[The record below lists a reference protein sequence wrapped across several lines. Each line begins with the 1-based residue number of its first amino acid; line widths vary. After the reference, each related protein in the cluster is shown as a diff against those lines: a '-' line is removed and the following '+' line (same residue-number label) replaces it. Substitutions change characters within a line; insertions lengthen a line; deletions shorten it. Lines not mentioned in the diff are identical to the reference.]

1 MKKTALLLLALLLLV
16 SLAACKKAEP
26 KLTEPIRIMT
36 LNGTTGFGM
45 AGLITETAG
54 SEKPK
59 YSVSVETD
67 AANVTAALVSGSVDI
82 AALPTNAAS
91 VLYGKTQGGVRC
103 LALNTRGVLYL
114 LADGEGDFA
123 SLSDLEGQTVY
134 VPAQNP
140 SFIFAA
146 LCEKAG
152 VSVTVDN
159 TYAQPA
165 ELRTALAAGEV
176 SLAVLPEPMVTAAC
190 SARESLHV
198 LLDLTAEWDK
208 VFPAGSLVQG
218 CVVVRAAYADE
229 HPDAVR
235 QFLAD
240 YAASAALLTDDPDQ
254 AAQLIEQAGIFP
266 TAAVAKKAL
275 PRCNVCFLT
284 GEEMK
289 AAMSGY
295 LEIML
300 AQAPA
305 SVGGS
310 LPADDFYCMLS
321 PATTAGKG

>member
-1 MKKTALLLLALLLLV
+1 MKKLVSLLLALLMLA
-16 SLAACKKAEP
+16 SLSACKKAEP
-26 KLTEPIRIMT
+26 KPTEPTRIMT

-45 AGLITETAG
+45 AGLIAENAAA
-54 SEKPK
+54 EKPK
-59 YSVSVETD
+59 YTVSVETD

-91 VLYGKTQGGVRC
+91 VVYGKTQGGVRC

-114 LADGEGDFA
+114 LADGDTDIS
-123 SLSDLEGQTVY
+123 SLADLEGLTVY

-146 LCEKAG
+146 LCAKAG
-152 VSVTVDN
+152 VNVTVDN

-165 ELRTALAAGEV
+165 ELRTALAAGEI

-190 SARESLHV
+190 SARSSLRV
-198 LLDLTAEWDK
+198 ALDLTAEWDK

-229 HPDAVR
+229 HPDAVK
-235 QFLAD
+235 QFLKD
-240 YAASAALLTDDPDQ
+240 YEASVKLLTDDTDK
-254 AAQLIEQAGIFP
+254 ASQLIEQAGIFP
-266 TAAVAKKAL
+266 TAAVAKKAI

-289 AAMSGY
+289 TAMSGY
-295 LEIML
+295 LEIMFS
-300 AQAPA
+300 QAPA

-310 LPADDFYCMLS
+310 LPGDDFYCMLAPS
-321 PATTAGKG
+321 GK

>member
-1 MKKTALLLLALLLLV
+1 MKKAIALLLALMLLA

-26 KLTEPIRIMT
+26 KLTEPVRVMT

-45 AGLITETAG
+45 AGLIAENAAL
-54 SEKPK
+54 EKPK
-59 YSVSVETD
+59 YTVSVETD
-67 AANVTAALVSGSVDI
+67 AANVTAALISGSCDI

-91 VLYGKTQGGVRC
+91 VLYNKTQGGVRC

-114 LADGEGDFA
+114 LADGETEIA
-123 SLSDLEGQTVY
+123 SLADLEGQTVY

-152 VSVTVDN
+152 VNVTVDT

-165 ELRTALAAGEV
+165 ELRTALASGEIG
-176 SLAVLPEPMVTAAC
+176 LAVLPEPMVTAAC
-190 SARESLHV
+190 SARSSLQV

-218 CVVVRAAYADE
+218 CVVVRAAFADE
-229 HPDAVR
+229 HPAAVR
-235 QFLAD
+235 QFLQD
-240 YAASAALLTDDPDQ
+240 YEASVTLLTADPDK
-254 AAQLIEQAGIFP
+254 AAQLIEEAGIFP

-289 AAMSGY
+289 SAMAGY

-310 LPADDFYCMLS
+310 LPGDDFYCMLT
-321 PATTAGKG
+321 PAGKG